1 MLPALYLRFETGQPR
16 PVLRR
21 RRRRRSDA
29 RELAFEFGGESP
41 VETHGA
47 MSACRAAGA
56 PVRRATPRPRWRC
69 SPPAASLA
77 ACTEVK
83 SADKEHY
90 SPATIT
96 PVKGGEEGLVSVTLT
111 QEGADRI
118 DIATGRGRGG
128 ARGQQ
133 GIPYAAL
140 LYEKDGSAFVYTN
153 PSGLTTCARTSRSTA
168 WRAIACCSARGPRS
182 ARSVV
187 TTGAPQV
194 HGAELEYGEY

>member
-1 MLPALYLRFETGQPR
+1 MRVRPPLGRAGRHAAAALA
-16 PVLRR
+16 VL
-21 RRRRRSDA
+21 A
-29 RELAFEFGGESP
+29 VG
-41 VETHGA
+41 T
-47 MSACRAAGA
+47 
-56 PVRRATPRPRWRC
+56 
-69 SPPAASLA
+69 SLS

-96 PVKGGEEGLVSVTLT
+96 PVKGEKDLVSVTLT

-118 DIATGRGRGG
+118 DLATGSV
-128 ARGQQ
+128 ARGA
-133 GIPYAAL
+133 GGRKVIPYAAL

-153 PSGLTTCARTSRSTA
+153 PKGLTYL
-168 WRAIACCSARGPRS
+168 RAHIEVDRVAGDRVLLREGP
-182 ARSVV
+182 AVGTKVV